1 MLKFFTNFAKHHLL
15 TNIAMRQRETSGEIT
30 NISHPRCH
38 CVIGM
43 IFATFLYMNA
53 IGTGIISDSINIAV
67 YDSDTRH
74 PVEFCNIV
82 AKNVPTG
89 ALADEAGRARLRVG
103 PRTLRD
109 TLLVS
114 SIGYEKLMVAM
125 KPEVADMDTFRIF
138 LTPKEYKLPEVTAKP
153 PRKTKVLKKGK
164 RHSSGIIKTAVRF
177 SRGECLAWEA
187 GAKDKRTWLTGVE
200 MQSFPAPAG
209 SKVADK
215 DSAKVAE
222 NRKPLLPLQKMR
234 MRVNIYDASQK
245 RTKSSGIERWDYT
258 NILHTPILFTYNWDD
273 VADNRF
279 IFTLPDPV
287 LLPEKALVEIE
298 MLDEMPDNELVFFKS
313 NLFGRGV
320 MSRDVNDK
328 SWVKLPVAVPF
339 TLLFLEEK

>member
-1 MLKFFTNFAKHHLL
+1 
-15 TNIAMRQRETSGEIT
+15 MRQFETLREIAGLS
-30 NISHPRCH
+30 SRRCSSIIGVLLAMFL
-38 CVIGM
+38 CMKAMGAAVIP
-43 IFATFLYMNA
+43 
-53 IGTGIISDSINIAV
+53 DSINIAV
-67 YDSDTRH
+67 YDSDTRQ

-125 KPEVADMDTFRIF
+125 KPEVADMDTLWIF
-138 LTPKEYKLPEVTAKP
+138 LTPKEYQLPEVTAKP
-153 PRKTKVLKKGK
+153 PRKSKVLKKGK
-164 RHSSGIIKTAVRF
+164 RHGSGITKTAARF
-177 SRGECLAWEA
+177 NRGDCVAWEA
-187 GAKDKRTWLTGVE
+187 GTKGKRTWLTGVE
-200 MQSFPAPAG
+200 MQSLPAPAG

-215 DSAKVAE
+215 DSAKIAE
-222 NRKPLLPLQKMR
+222 NWEPLNPLQKMR
-234 MRVNIYDASQK
+234 IRINIYDASHK

-258 NILHTPILFTYNWDD
+258 NILHSPIIFTYNWDE
-273 VADNRF
+273 VVDNRF

-298 MLDEMPDNELVFFKS
+298 MLDQMPDNELVFFKS
-313 NLFGRGV
+313 NIFGRGV

-328 SWVKLPVAVPF
+328 SWVKLPMAVPF
-339 TLLFLEEK
+339 TLLFLEEE